1 MSEEQVQEAPPQ
13 EAPEMEAPAQVEA
26 QQEYAPQ
33 EHAPQQEQG
42 FSSPY
47 EAFSHLPEFE
57 GQDDLTIARNLY
69 GAYNG
74 LQESQRQLQQYQ
86 QVVPYAQ
93 EYLRNKNAFDEWQAQ
108 QRQAA
113 QQAAQPEPP
122 PKWWNPPE
130 VKDSW
135 KSYIVRD
142 PESGKEIID
151 PSAPLDAQTALRDYQ
166 TYTADFARKLVTDP
180 EAALKPMVEQ
190 IANQKAQELVSQ
202 HLGQYQ
208 AQNYVNNL
216 ESENADWLYDSEGN
230 VTREGHAIQAYIEQA
245 RQLGIQNPDARWDYA
260 TGMLQRDLLQL
271 QYQQQQ
277 APVPQQAPVAQ
288 QQVAPQQAPVP
299 QPAAD
304 PVAQQN
310 MQFLRERATRTPNRS
325 AGTTEPQTQQG
336 QRMSFEERL
345 QSQLT
350 RDGVI

>member
-33 EHAPQQEQG
+33 EHDPQQEQG

-47 EAFSHLPEFE
+47 EAFSHLPEFQ

-108 QRQAA
+108 QQQAA

-190 IANQKAQELVSQ
+190 IANEKAQELVSQ

-216 ESENADWLYDSEGN
+216 ENENADWLYDSEGN
-230 VTREGHAIQAYIEQA
+230 VTREGQAIQSYIEQA

-288 QQVAPQQAPVP
+288 EQVAPQQAPEP